1 MKHIYKIYT
10 IHIEYTR
17 KLKYT
22 FFLFQMTLTSC
33 IEVVGGVDKRGE
45 REDLEEEAIFRHNIV
60 AVVKIKHL
68 SEYC

>member
-1 MKHIYKIYT
+1 
-10 IHIEYTR
+10 
-17 KLKYT
+17 
-22 FFLFQMTLTSC
+22 MTLTSC